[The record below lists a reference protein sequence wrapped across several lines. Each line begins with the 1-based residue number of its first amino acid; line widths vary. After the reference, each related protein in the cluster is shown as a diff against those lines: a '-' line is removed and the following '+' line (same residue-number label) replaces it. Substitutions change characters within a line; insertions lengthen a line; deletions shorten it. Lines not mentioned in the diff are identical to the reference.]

1 MRISWIGWQIGIYC
15 YCHEI
20 ASNNYELLIGIFMPW
35 TFKKLKHVAFR
46 SLSVCCLF
54 LYLFRVAFF
63 AYCDP
68 IKLRQND
75 HAGLSMYHV
84 IYLKM
89 WNKLKYLF
97 ICFMNLLSCVHKIY
111 RPLNTVTN
119 VNFRMYALRR
129 IKDGF
134 RQHKNETD
142 ATKIQELLKDAQQN
156 FEIIHRQVI
165 IHYQLLFNVCMA
177 CVNFLIGYVKLSS
190 TPCQCRPCVLRFW

>member
-1 MRISWIGWQIGIYC
+1 
-15 YCHEI
+15 
-20 ASNNYELLIGIFMPW
+20 
-35 TFKKLKHVAFR
+35 
-46 SLSVCCLF
+46 
-54 LYLFRVAFF
+54 
-63 AYCDP
+63 
-68 IKLRQND
+68 
-75 HAGLSMYHV
+75 
-84 IYLKM
+84 
-89 WNKLKYLF
+89 
-97 ICFMNLLSCVHKIY
+97 MNLLSCVHKIY

-190 TPCQCRPCVLRFW
+190 TPCQCRPCVLRF